1 MSIDVTGAN
10 TELAALGSD
19 GAGIIVVDRARK
31 ILFKNRVAES
41 VLASNG
47 TLVERHQTLASRMS
61 AVELRLRAAVRG
73 ATGAPGAALASASP
87 HLMHLPRGSGLPL
100 LGLIVPLPAS
110 VAEDL
115 GALLLFWDP
124 QAMSVLPASM
134 LRQLFG
140 LTPAEALTAL
150 ATYEGRTPAEIAE
163 SRQRS
168 VTTVRTLLSRVF
180 MKCGV
185 KRQVELVRL
194 LAGIGNICSF
204 ADGIRTGMDIQRSMQ
219 DPLYQHA
226 ALRHVQETVTR
237 QLMQSQDM
245 EALVRITDFAPGK
258 GTAPHYH
265 THGHEVLCVL
275 RGDLT
280 TEFGPGEV
288 RVTAPGQ
295 ARYVGENVLHRGH
308 NPGARGS
315 VQVLLINV
323 TQRGKWFRVDAPGAF
338 A

>member
-1 MSIDVTGAN
+1 MNATGAN

-19 GAGIIVVDRARK
+19 GAGIVVIDRARR
-31 ILFKNRVAES
+31 ILFKNPFAAS
-41 VLASNG
+41 VLASSG
-47 TLVERHQTLASRMS
+47 PLAERHETLTTRTS
-61 AVELRLRAAVRG
+61 AVEQRLRAAVQH
-73 ATGAPGAALASASP
+73 AAPASP
-87 HLMHLPRGSGLPL
+87 QLMHLPRASGLPL
-100 LGLIVPLPAS
+100 LGLIVPLAAS
-110 VAEDL
+110 GAEDL
-115 GALLLFWDP
+115 GALLLFWNP
-124 QAMSVLPASM
+124 QAGPVLPVSV

-168 VTTVRTLLSRVF
+168 IATVRTLLARVF

-185 KRQVELVRL
+185 RRQAELVRL
-194 LAGIGNICSF
+194 LAGIGNACSF
-204 ADGIRTGMDIQRSMQ
+204 ADGIKTGMDIQRSTQ
-219 DPLYQHA
+219 DRLYQHA

-237 QLMQSQDM
+237 QLMQSRDM
-245 EALVRITDFAPGK
+245 EALVRITDLAPGQA
-258 GTAPHYH
+258 TSAHYH

-280 TEFGPGEV
+280 TEFGPGET
-288 RVTAPGQ
+288 RVTPPGQ

-308 NPGARGS
+308 NPGDRGT

-323 TQRGKWFRVDAPGAF
+323 ARRGKSRRVDSPAGF
-338 A
+338 ARPSPFG